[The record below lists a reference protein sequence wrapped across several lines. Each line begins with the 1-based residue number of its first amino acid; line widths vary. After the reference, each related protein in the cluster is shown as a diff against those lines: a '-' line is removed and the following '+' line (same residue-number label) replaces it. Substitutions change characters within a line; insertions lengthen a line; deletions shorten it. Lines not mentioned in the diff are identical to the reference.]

1 MTGRQPALVVPRSAP
16 IRLLLVTDT
25 AILGRGGSERF
36 ICNLLS
42 GLDPLQYRVDVVQLI
57 EPPSVAER
65 LRECPPGEHIRLE
78 YRPVDAVYGARGRAV
93 FRELRERVL
102 GGSYDLVQSQHEKSD
117 LLCALLPRVGSGPL
131 RISNRRDMGF
141 QKNTLLR
148 LAFRSVNHRFDRVIA
163 PSRAILEQLVQSE
176 GVRPERT
183 QCLPNGVDT
192 DRFAPLPLSL
202 RAPGRQQLGLQA
214 DAFVFGCVARMVPIK
229 RHADLLD
236 GFAAATQGRRDAQLL
251 LVGGGPLE
259 PELRAQAARLGIDGR
274 VVFLGERRD
283 IEQLLPLLDCF
294 VLASSTEG
302 MSNAALEAMA
312 CGLPVIATAVGG
324 NAEVVE
330 PERTGFLVPP
340 FSPLRIAAAMR
351 ELLLRPDRARQMGGQ
366 ARLRVERQFSIGAM
380 VRAFSRFYQSLQ
392 PAPTL
397 ALPRTPR
404 AGVAR

>member
-1 MTGRQPALVVPRSAP
+1 VVPRGAP

-36 ICNLLS
+36 ICNLLA
-42 GLDPLQYRVDVVQLI
+42 GLDPMQFRVDVVQLI
-57 EPPSVAER
+57 EPPRAAER

-78 YRPVDAVYGARGRAV
+78 YRPVDAVYGPRGRAV
-93 FRELRERVL
+93 YRELRERVL
-102 GGSYDLVQSQHEKSD
+102 GGSYDIVQSQHEKSD
-117 LLCALLPRVGSGPL
+117 LLCALLPRTPGGPL

-141 QKNTLLR
+141 QKNALLR
-148 LAFRSVNHRFDRVIA
+148 TAFRAVNHRFDRVIA
-163 PSRAILEQLVQSE
+163 PSRAILEQLVRTES
-176 GVRPERT
+176 VRSERT

-192 DRFAPLPLSL
+192 ERFAPLPRAL
-202 RAPGRQQLGLQA
+202 RGPGRGQLGLDP

-236 GFAAATQGRRDAQLL
+236 GFAAASAGRDDAQLL

-259 PELRAQAARLGIDGR
+259 PELRQRAARLGIGAR
-274 VVFLGERRD
+274 VLFLGERRD

-312 CGLPVIATAVGG
+312 CGLPVVATAVGG

-330 PERTGFLVPP
+330 HERTGLLVPP
-340 FSPLRIAAAMR
+340 LSPLRLAAAMR
-351 ELLLRPDRARQMGGQ
+351 ELLAHPDRARQMGAQ
-366 ARLRVERQFSIGAM
+366 ARRRVEAQFSIGAM
-380 VRAFSRFYQSLQ
+380 VRAFARFYQALQ
-392 PAPTL
+392 PRPALL
-397 ALPRTPR
+397 ALARAPR
-404 AGVAR
+404 AGAAP